1 MKKMTILAIL
11 MVAAI
16 VTFGFIQFT
25 DDPSKDVAGPND
37 KVSYNPN
44 IKIGEHHL
52 SQTDNPNAVLY
63 DRGQLVSHP
72 GQGFGGADASSIQ
85 GVGTLYGFGN
95 NLTLA
100 YQMSDN
106 FVIPAG
112 VQWHIDSIKFF
123 SYQTGSTTTST
134 LTGSSLRIVS
144 GIGPDTT
151 GSVNVYGDIVTSR
164 MKSTYFTNIYR
175 VTSTTLTGN
184 TRPIMAVVDT
194 CNVTLGPGSYWV
206 TSGFTGSLASG
217 PWAPPRTN
225 ADPNQLPGT
234 ARQKNPAGGWTTAMD
249 GAVQMGLP
257 FVIYGTVIPSVPTGT
272 WTEQTSGLTSV
283 LYSVSAVS
291 DDVAWVCGAAGK
303 VLRTTN
309 KGVAWT
315 NVSGT
320 LPTAAALYNIFAW
333 DANTAVVTGVTSTNT
348 SIYQTSNG
356 GTTWT
361 VANTHAGFG
370 DDMFM
375 TDANTAYFIGDPAG
389 GNWDLLKSTNAGLN
403 WGTWAT
409 LPTTNTAGTY
419 NNAYWQQGTQVWFPS
434 VGQSQMLYSSNMGT
448 NWATQTLTLSEIT
461 ATCFNSPTL
470 GMAAGSTTSPG
481 LLKTTDAGTTWTALT
496 SPYTVSISG
505 IAGAQNSWWIAQQ
518 GLNISFSSNDGA
530 AWTTQYTVAAGSFYH
545 MTKSRSGATIWAVR
559 SNGGIS
565 RYGAPII
572 GVNPISTETPSNYS
586 VSQNYPNPFNPTTKI
601 NFALPKSGLVTL
613 KVYDVVG
620 KEVAT
625 LVNEVKN
632 VGTYSVDFNASNL
645 SSGIYFYKVSVN
657 GFSEVKKMM
666 LVK

>member
-1 MKKMTILAIL
+1 
-11 MVAAI
+11 
-16 VTFGFIQFT
+16 
-25 DDPSKDVAGPND
+25 
-37 KVSYNPN
+37 
-44 IKIGEHHL
+44 
-52 SQTDNPNAVLY
+52 
-63 DRGQLVSHP
+63 
-72 GQGFGGADASSIQ
+72 
-85 GVGTLYGFGN
+85 
-95 NLTLA
+95 
-100 YQMSDN
+100 
-106 FVIPAG
+106 
-112 VQWHIDSIKFF
+112 
-123 SYQTGSTTTST
+123 
-134 LTGSSLRIVS
+134 
-144 GIGPDTT
+144 
-151 GSVNVYGDIVTSR
+151 
-164 MKSTYFTNIYR
+164 
-175 VTSTTLTGN
+175 
-184 TRPIMAVVDT
+184 
-194 CNVTLGPGSYWV
+194 
-206 TSGFTGSLASG
+206 
-217 PWAPPRTN
+217 
-225 ADPNQLPGT
+225 
-234 ARQKNPAGGWTTAMD
+234 
-249 GAVQMGLP
+249 
-257 FVIYGTVIPSVPTGT
+257 
-272 WTEQTSGLTSV
+272 
-283 LYSVSAVS
+283 
-291 DDVAWVCGAAGK
+291 
-303 VLRTTN
+303 
-309 KGVAWT
+309 
-315 NVSGT
+315 
-320 LPTAAALYNIFAW
+320 LYNIFAW
-333 DANTAVVTGVTSTNT
+333 DANTCVVTGVTATNT